1 MATLEGLAARV
12 QELTEGLQRANVA
25 YEQQQKRAAE
35 AEARLL
41 AAEAVIQSQQA
52 AAAAAATTATGA
64 TERREK
70 DLIHPSHVPKPHT
83 FNGKKEEWEKFKHV
97 FVAWSSTV
105 HERYPELLEK
115 FGNSKDPVDSAALN
129 SDESRLAKAMYT
141 FLIQYCPEPTM
152 NVIGQGLQDANGFE
166 VWRRLVLLSEPA
178 HRTKAWVW
186 RRHLSNPTF
195 PSDISQWSTAL
206 HQWEAE
212 LREFERTYKTAFSED
227 EKVSILAHVAPKELQ
242 QSIFMHSDALDN
254 YGKIRE
260 YIEQYLINRNLWKRP
275 QGSQFGLTKAANKNV
290 DNQYD
295 DGGVRPMDIGV
306 RKEKEKVT
314 GRKEKEKTTGAATT
328 KAKTGATKER
338 TSGTEKETGTT
349 SQATK
354 ERKERKARMEKGKER
369 ATKEE
374 KENKTKEKARTTT
387 RMQESSATYATGM
400 DTLPQ
405 IAGGRLGQS
414 TPRLLPTPVEPV
426 GQMVPRT
433 APVAATRQWDL
444 CLRVRSALQSGVMR
458 MSSLLWETALF
469 RLLALSS

>member
-1 MATLEGLAARV
+1 M
-12 QELTEGLQRANVA
+12 
-25 YEQQQKRAAE
+25 
-35 AEARLL
+35 
-41 AAEAVIQSQQA
+41 
-52 AAAAAATTATGA
+52 
-64 TERREK
+64 
-70 DLIHPSHVPKPHT
+70 
-83 FNGKKEEWEKFKHV
+83 
-97 FVAWSSTV
+97 
-105 HERYPELLEK
+105 
-115 FGNSKDPVDSAALN
+115 
-129 SDESRLAKAMYT
+129 
-141 FLIQYCPEPTM
+141 
-152 NVIGQGLQDANGFE
+152 
-166 VWRRLVLLSEPA
+166 
-178 HRTKAWVW
+178 
-186 RRHLSNPTF
+186 
-195 PSDISQWSTAL
+195 
-206 HQWEAE
+206 
-212 LREFERTYKTAFSED
+212 
-227 EKVSILAHVAPKELQ
+227 
-242 QSIFMHSDALDN
+242 
-254 YGKIRE
+254 
-260 YIEQYLINRNLWKRP
+260 
-275 QGSQFGLTKAANKNV
+275 
-290 DNQYD
+290 
-295 DGGVRPMDIGV
+295 